1 MPALSSLLALARS
14 RRPELTAARARIQA
28 AAEETEYQRHL
39 VVRQLGATLG
49 VKQSA
54 GTSSLIAG
62 ISLPIPI
69 FDRNTGEVQRVTAD
83 RIAAEREMEALTRAI
98 DTEVESAY
106 QAVQRLSAA
115 LSGSPK
121 TFVERAGD
129 LHRLTLA
136 AYQEGGATLLQVL
149 DATRTLSDARITYF
163 RAAFAARASLIEL
176 AIASG
181 DEPLQNRTK

>member
-1 MPALSSLLALARS
+1 M
-14 RRPELTAARARIQA
+14 
-28 AAEETEYQRHL
+28 
-39 VVRQLGATLG
+39 
-49 VKQSA
+49 
-54 GTSSLIAG
+54 
-62 ISLPIPI
+62 
-69 FDRNTGEVQRVTAD
+69 TAD